1 MRITIS
7 VMVDSLAGAGD
18 ALHQLLDLLSSY
30 ELKATF
36 FVSCGPDRN
45 APLLS
50 RLRGADHISSFA
62 DNLHAIPE
70 QGHEIGLAPWD
81 PVSWRQKAA
90 VAHRQWISEQWTRAL
105 ESWQD
110 LFSEEPVSHAATDF
124 QVHPEL
130 FRLEQ
135 HSGMKYASDTCGK
148 TPFYPLMVSQNSSC
162 MQLPVTLPGIRELL
176 NSDAVA
182 DERLHEEI
190 YDTSLNRLPLGHHW
204 RFVAG
209 QDDLQLLEKMIVM
222 WRGSSGEFMTLAE
235 LAEIAAES
243 QPHQHIVGW
252 DTLADGRSV
261 AAQSIQAEG
270 E

>member
-18 ALHQLLDLLSSY
+18 ALEQQLQLLSSY

-36 FVSCGPDRN
+36 FISCGPDRN

-50 RLRGADHISSFA
+50 RLRGADHISSYA

-81 PVSWRQKAA
+81 PVSWRLKAA
-90 VAHRQWISEQWTRAL
+90 VAHRQWISEQWKRAL
-105 ESWQD
+105 EGWRD
-110 LFSEEPVSHAATDF
+110 LFSEDPLCHAATDF

-135 HSGMKYASDTCGK
+135 HSGMKYASDTRGK
-148 TPFYPLMVSQNSSC
+148 TPFYPLMLKQHSSC
-162 MQLPVTLPGIRELL
+162 MQLPVTLPGVRELL
-176 NSDAVA
+176 NSDDLAE
-182 DERLHEEI
+182 ERLHEEI
-190 YDTSLNRLPLGHHW
+190 YDASLSKLPLGHHW
-204 RFVAG
+204 RFVAA

-235 LAEIAAES
+235 LAEAAAGS
-243 QPHQHIVGW
+243 QLQQHIVGW
-252 DTLADGRSV
+252 DTLADGHSV
-261 AAQSIQAEG
+261 AAQSIQQER
-270 E
+270 

>member
-7 VMVDSLAGAGD
+7 VMVDSIAGAGD
-18 ALHQLLDLLSSY
+18 ALQQLLQLLSSY

-36 FVSCGPDRN
+36 FISCGPDRN

-50 RLRGADHISSFA
+50 RLRGADHISSYA

-90 VAHRQWISEQWTRAL
+90 VAQQQWISEQWQRAF
-105 ESWQD
+105 ESWRD
-110 LFSEEPVSHAATDF
+110 LFCEDPISHAATDF
-124 QVHPEL
+124 QVHPLL
-130 FRLEQ
+130 FQLEQ
-135 HSGMKYASDTCGK
+135 QSGMGYATDTCGK
-148 TPFYPLMVSQNSSC
+148 TPFYPLMVNQHSSC
-162 MQLPVTLPGIRELL
+162 LQLPVTLPGIRELL

-182 DERLHEEI
+182 NERLHEEI
-190 YDTSLNRLPLGHHW
+190 YDASLSTLPLGHHW

-209 QDDLQLLEKMIVM
+209 QDDLQLLEDMIVM
-222 WRGSSGEFMTLAE
+222 WRGSSGEFMTLAG
-235 LAEIAAES
+235 LAETAAES

-261 AAQSIQAEG
+261 AAQSVQSE
-270 E
+270 

>member
-18 ALHQLLDLLSSY
+18 ALQQLLQLLSSY

-81 PVSWRQKAA
+81 PVSWKQKAA
-90 VAHRQWISEQWTRAL
+90 VAQQQWISEQWTRGI
-105 ESWQD
+105 ESWRD
-110 LFSEEPVSHAATDF
+110 LFSEDPISHAATDF

-130 FRLEQ
+130 FRLQQ
-135 HSGMKYASDTCGK
+135 HSGMKYASDTRGK
-148 TPFYPLMVSQNSSC
+148 TPYYPLMINQPSSC
-162 MQLPVTLPGIRELL
+162 LQLPVTLPGIRELL
-176 NSDAVA
+176 YSDVVT

-222 WRGSSGEFMTLAE
+222 WRGSSAEFLTFAE
-235 LAEIAAES
+235 LAEAAAES
-243 QPHQHIVGW
+243 LPQQHVVGW
-252 DTLADGRSV
+252 DTLSDGRSV
-261 AAQSIQAEG
+261 AAQSVQAEG
-270 E
+270 